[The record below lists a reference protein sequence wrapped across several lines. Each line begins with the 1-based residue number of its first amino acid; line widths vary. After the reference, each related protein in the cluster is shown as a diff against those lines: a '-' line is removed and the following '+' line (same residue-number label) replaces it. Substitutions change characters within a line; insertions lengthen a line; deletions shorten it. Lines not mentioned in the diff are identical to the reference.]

1 MPDAWNGFR
10 GAALVAVL
18 AIACAS
24 CAPAL
29 AETCKASW
37 YGDAHHGRTMANGK
51 PFDMHAMTA
60 AHRNWPFGTKVRV
73 TFKGRSVVVTI
84 TDRGPAARTGRCID
98 LSKAAAEHLGM
109 IRSGVGAVSI
119 TRLN

>member
-1 MPDAWNGFR
+1 MLNRLA
-10 GAALVAVL
+10 AALVAVL
-18 AIACAS
+18 ALACAS
-24 CAPAL
+24 PAL

-60 AHRNWPFGTKVRV
+60 AHRLWKFGSKVRV
-73 TFKGRSVVVTI
+73 TYRGRSVVVTI
-84 TDRGPAARTGRCID
+84 TDRGPYAGNRCID
-98 LSKAAAEHLGM
+98 LSKAAAERLGM
-109 IRSGVGAVSI
+109 IRAGVGRVSI